1 MAYRGFRELAGQR
14 PDDRLQYR
22 IGWML
27 LHGVGT
33 DQDERTA
40 LEWLRKSAELKNPHA
55 EYQLAKHILADSAA
69 KPEQIND
76 AVIWM
81 TNAAKAGLDY
91 AQYALGKLYRDG
103 GPVEHDPL
111 RAVIW
116 FTQAAEQGSECAMY
130 ALGKLHL
137 EADDPASAL
146 RWFQQS
152 AEQGN
157 QFAQYQLGKLLLNG
171 DGVPRDTE
179 KAVRW
184 LTESAEQ
191 GNQYAQYALGK
202 LYLLGKDIPQDRDAA
217 VHWFTLAADQGN
229 EYARYFLDHM
239 DDTPSLFTS
248 ATRLLHHMG
257 NVFRDQAPP
266 PAGGISFV
274 DSKLRRRIREKKIAM
289 GHKPD
294 DHEEQVQQLQ

>member
-1 MAYRGFRELAGQR
+1 
-14 PDDRLQYR
+14 
-22 IGWML
+22 ML

-33 DQDERTA
+33 KQDDKSA
-40 LEWLRKSAELKNPHA
+40 LEWLEKAAKRKNPYA
-55 EYQLAKHILADSAA
+55 EYQTAKHILADPASGQEQTALAVDRLLHAA
-69 KPEQIND
+69 ESE
-76 AVIWM
+76 
-81 TNAAKAGLDY
+81 LDY

-103 GPVEHDPL
+103 GAVKQDMTQ
-111 RAVIW
+111 AVIW
-116 FTQAAEQGSECAMY
+116 FSQAAENDNPYAMY

-137 EADDPASAL
+137 EADNPVATL
-146 RWFQQS
+146 RWFQRS
-152 AEQGN
+152 AELGN
-157 QFAQYQLGKLLLNG
+157 EFAQYRLGKMLLTG
-171 DGVPRDTE
+171 DGVQKDTVN
-179 KAVRW
+179 AVHW

-239 DDTPSLFTS
+239 DDAPSLFDS

-257 NVFRDQAPP
+257 NVFQDQAPP
-266 PAGGISFV
+266 PTGGISFV
-274 DSKLRRRIREKKIAM
+274 DSKLRKRIREKKIAM

-294 DHEEQVQQLQ
+294 DHEDQIQQFR